1 MLPCRHRRLRMLC
14 MARALLPRL
23 ISLHSATPALLLTR
37 QQQDTADDVAIGL
50 PCMCLFIGHHAVLYV
65 FSARTLG
72 LKPQPAVGKA
82 QFLAAGFLKASSA
95 CLLPLPCQW
104 LPSLGSRLTSCT
116 GPACDGLRWVALLM
130 SVFPALVWRLRR
142 ACSARHM
149 MHRLCAGKYRRR
161 RLKGGN
167 LRDWRLALQR
177 KSACSNCQSWTLACM
192 LCATCCWVRRDT
204 RLLRGMQSHTAAQ
217 HAHEKAYM

>member
-37 QQQDTADDVAIGL
+37 QQQGTADDVAIGL

-82 QFLAAGFLKASSA
+82 QFLAAGSLQASTA
-95 CLLPLPCQW
+95 C
-104 LPSLGSRLTSCT
+104 LPSLLRMWLSFFGGSSR
-116 GPACDGLRWVALLM
+116 VALDL
-130 SVFPALVWRLRR
+130 
-142 ACSARHM
+142 
-149 MHRLCAGKYRRR
+149 
-161 RLKGGN
+161 
-167 LRDWRLALQR
+167 
-177 KSACSNCQSWTLACM
+177 
-192 LCATCCWVRRDT
+192 
-204 RLLRGMQSHTAAQ
+204 
-217 HAHEKAYM
+217 HAMD